1 MKVMVRQAAGV
12 LSIYVP
18 KKDLEEV
25 VVEKELETIWGGWV
39 KLKNGWV
46 LEMPAM
52 DPAPRLPITVNARKR
67 GEEE

>member
-1 MKVMVRQAAGV
+1 MKVMVRQSAGV

-52 DPAPRLPITVNARKR
+52 ETPPRLPITVNARKR
-67 GEEE
+67 GEED

>member
-25 VVEKELETIWGGWV
+25 VVEKELETIWGGWIR
-39 KLKNGWV
+39 LKNGWV

>member
-1 MKVMVRQAAGV
+1 MKVMVRQSAGV

-25 VVEKELETIWGGWV
+25 VVEKELETLWGGWI

-46 LEMPAM
+46 LELPPMAEP
-52 DPAPRLPITVNARKR
+52 PRLPITVNARKR
-67 GEEE
+67 GEED